1 MDSGA
6 LATHTDRCVKK
17 PRPGRGG
24 VSLTVLPT
32 KPAKPHSR
40 MGTWR
45 AGVLIL
51 VHVLII
57 VHVALWLMSG
67 DPGSRSTLS
76 PVEPSEAMFTL
87 EQGKV
92 NAGFVLFAG
101 AIVLTAL
108 LGRYFCGWACH
119 VVALQDLCAWMMK
132 KIGIHPKPWR
142 ARLLVWMPLLIAL
155 YMFVWPTFR
164 REVLAA
170 LIGEKVVV
178 AGQTHYVL
186 TPRQAAWLGD
196 VQPLHGFEAH
206 FTVED
211 FWATFPPWYVAI
223 PFLGICGFAT
233 VYFMGAKGFCTYGC
247 PYGGFFG
254 PADRLAPVRIRVTD
268 ACEHCGH
275 CTAVCTSN
283 VRVHEEVRDYGM
295 VVDPGC
301 MKCMDCISACPND
314 ALYVGLGRPAL
325 LAKVRSDPAVH
336 ADAQAKKAA
345 RYDLTWSQ
353 EVTLLAVFIVMLNGY
368 RGIYGLTVPL
378 LMATGAAAVVTYF
391 IHTAWQVLRPARA
404 SVRAPFWQLKLN
416 GRVRPAGWAFLVLT
430 VILGFVGLHGACL
443 RVVEWWG
450 DGYDRLVMVAR
461 AAVMKP
467 GYTPTADDAR
477 RAKEAIGW
485 YRMLQGVSDG
495 GFAPVTRAPVAARLS
510 WLHAVAGDLE
520 ASERHLRRAI
530 DLHGANADLVLDL
543 AAMRLLRG
551 GTLEEARALLASEA
565 ARMADMPAPA
575 GATVVTF
582 LGAAITGAA
591 NAEPEAAM
599 RVIADVWPQSPSPL
613 ESVALAMAAEID
625 RAGGGAAGAGRARA
639 LAYVR
644 ALVER
649 WPRLEAAR
657 KVMAMEL
664 FRQGKAEEALALYQR
679 AVAQFPTEIDVVH
692 NAVELMLA
700 TNNIAMADT
709 ALSPALKAHDGSA
722 VLWDDHATVL
732 FFMGRDAEAAR
743 ALQRAISIEPT
754 ADRWSRLADL
764 FSPARLNLPEEM
776 AKAQA
781 EARRLA
787 PPGAPPSAQ
796 PR

>member
-1 MDSGA
+1 MQSA
-6 LATHTDRCVKK
+6 AHATQADHCAKK
-17 PRPGRGG
+17 PRPGKGG
-24 VSLTVLPT
+24 VSLPVLPS

-40 MGTWR
+40 MGRWR
-45 AGVLIL
+45 AAVLTL
-51 VHVLII
+51 VHILII
-57 VHVALWLMSG
+57 VHVVLWLMSG

-132 KIGIHPKPWR
+132 KIGVHPKPWR
-142 ARLLVWMPLLIAL
+142 SRLLVWMPLLIAL

-164 REVLAA
+164 REVLALA
-170 LIGEKVVV
+170 IGEQVMI
-178 AGQTHYVL
+178 AGQAHYVL
-186 TPRQAAWLGD
+186 TARQAAWLGD

-206 FTVED
+206 FQVED

-223 PFLGICGFAT
+223 PFLLVCGFAT

-301 MKCMDCISACPND
+301 MKCMDCVSACPND

-325 LAKVRSDPAVH
+325 LAKVRSEPAVY
-336 ADAQAKKAA
+336 ADAQAKRAA
-345 RYDLTWSQ
+345 RFDLTWAQ
-353 EVTLLAVFIVMLNGY
+353 ELALLVAFIVMLNGY
-368 RGIYGLTVPL
+368 RGIYGMTVPL

-391 IHTAWQVLRPARA
+391 IHTTWQMLRPARP

-416 GRVRPAGWAFLVLT
+416 GRIRPAGWAFAALT
-430 VILGFVGLHGACL
+430 TALTFVGLHGACL
-443 RVVEWWG
+443 RVCEWWG
-450 DGYDRLVMVAR
+450 DGYDRLVQVAR
-461 AAVMKP
+461 ATVMKP
-467 GYTPTADDAR
+467 GYTPAPDDVR

-485 YRMLQGVSDG
+485 YGLLQGVSDG
-495 GFAPVTRAPVAARLS
+495 GLAPVTRAPVAARLS

-520 ASERHLRRAI
+520 SSERHLRRAI
-530 DLHGANADLVLDL
+530 ERHGANGDLLLDL
-543 AAMRLLRG
+543 AAMRLLRA
-551 GTLEEARALLASEA
+551 GTLDDVRALLVEAKASSPE
-565 ARMADMPAPA
+565 MPPPG
-575 GATVVTF
+575 GATVITF
-582 LGAAITGAA
+582 LGAAIIGASR
-591 NAEPEAAM
+591 AEPDAAM
-599 RVIADVWPQSPSPL
+599 RVVADVWPQSPAPH
-613 ESVALAMAAEID
+613 EGVALPLASEID
-625 RAGGGAAGAGRARA
+625 RAGGGAAGEGRARA

-644 ALVER
+644 TLIER

-657 KVMAMEL
+657 KVLAMDL

-679 AVAQFPTEIDVVH
+679 AVAQFPTDVDVVH

-700 TNNIAMADT
+700 TNNIAMADGVL
-709 ALSPALKAHDGSA
+709 APALKANERA
-722 VLWDDHATVL
+722 PVLWDDHATVL

-743 ALQRAISIEPT
+743 ALRRAIALEPT

-764 FSPARLNLPEEM
+764 FSPGRLNLPEEM

-781 EARRLA
+781 EASRLSA
-787 PPGAPPSAQ
+787 PAPGASTPPQ
-796 PR
+796 